1 MEELNITRIAY
12 PRRAYILDLLKSK
25 YPNAINPKL
34 LSLQIYQAG
43 NEINLEKIFRSNP
56 EEIISESMDFIAD
69 DDFIPLEPT
78 ISSDYFNPQL
88 ELEENVER
96 FINGLDKQ
104 SIEMC
109 FDGIFH
115 EENSGAK
122 TMESNE

>member
-1 MEELNITRIAY
+1 MEKLDIHILRY
-12 PRRAYILDLLKSK
+12 PKRAYILDLLKAK
-25 YPNAINPKL
+25 YPGSVNPELK
-34 LSLQIYQAG
+34 SLEIYQTG
-43 NEINLEKIFRSNP
+43 KEILLEKIYKSNP
-56 EEIISESMDFIAD
+56 ENVVSDKMDFIAD
-69 DDFIPLEPT
+69 DDFISLEPT

-115 EENSGAK
+115 EEISGTK
-122 TMESNE
+122 TI